1 MLKTNPKIDYS
12 SYFTKP
18 SSPGHKQYL
27 ALRKFFVDGYSA
39 EQVAKECGYTIS
51 SVYSMVRDFKEKMGS
66 DNPEDPFFKD
76 NKTGRKPIDHKGE
89 IEETVINLRKKYF
102 SVPDILIAT
111 DAMGFGLT
119 IYSIE
124 KIITDAGFA
133 RLPRRDKQFKSDA
146 VSSYEPKLAAPISC
160 SLPPDPDAFS
170 SQLAGL
176 LCVLPFIARYG
187 IGGIISESAYPETK
201 DIGRVSSILSFAA
214 LKLSNVKR
222 YSADDTWCMDRGM
235 GLFAGLNVLPKAAWF
250 SSYSSAVTRGMNVS
264 FLKSLHSVWQENSL
278 LSDTVNLDFTAIPY
292 WGDDDPF
299 ENNWS
304 GKRGKALASIQAIL
318 AQDPESGI
326 LCYGD
331 TTIRHSGQDEVVLE
345 FLDFYRSDVRA
356 DKNLKYLVFDSKFTT
371 YQNLSKLNEKGIKF
385 ITVRRRGKTL
395 VNHINCIEDS
405 RWKKVDVEKDNGKGR
420 TVTCCEENDAIKDYD
435 GAIRQVFIK
444 DNGKTK
450 PAILMT
456 NDFKIPLKEL
466 IRKYSRRWLIETE
479 ISEHIDFFHLNR
491 NSSGIVI
498 KVDFDLTMTI
508 LAHNL
513 YKLFCMNFD
522 GYSHCEAQTIF
533 NKFISTPGSIL
544 VDDKQIIVRLKRK
557 RSLPILLEQMNAF
570 TEIAYP
576 WLGNRSIIY
585 SADST
590 T

>member
-1 MLKTNPKIDYS
+1 MLKTNPNVDFS

-18 SSPGHKQYL
+18 SAPGHRQYL
-27 ALRKFFVDGYSA
+27 ALRKFFADGCSA

-66 DNPEDPFFKD
+66 GDSEDPFFKD

-111 DAMGFGLT
+111 DALGYGLT

-146 VSSYEPKLAAPISC
+146 VSSYEPKFVAPISC
-160 SLPPDPDAFS
+160 SLAPEKDAFS

-176 LCVLPFIARYG
+176 LCVLPFIAKYG
-187 IGGIISESAYPETK
+187 IGKAISESAYPETK
-201 DIGRVSSILSFAA
+201 DINRMASILSFVA

-264 FLKSLHSVWQENSL
+264 FLKSLHSIWLDNSL
-278 LSDTVNLDFTAIPY
+278 LSDTANLDFTTIPY

-304 GKRGKALASIQAIL
+304 GKRGKSLASIQAVL
-318 AQDPESGI
+318 AQDPENGI

-331 TTIRHSGQDEVVLE
+331 TTVRHKGQDDVVLE
-345 FLDFYRSDVRA
+345 FLDFYRSDKRA
-356 DKNLKYLVFDSKFTT
+356 DKSLKYLIFDSKFTT
-371 YQNLSKLNEKGIKF
+371 YQNLSKLNGEGIKF
-385 ITVRRRGKTL
+385 ITVRRRGKTI
-395 VNHINCIEDS
+395 VEHINSIEDS
-405 RWKKVDVEKDNGKGR
+405 RWKKIDVERDNGKGR
-420 TVTCCEENDAIKDYD
+420 TVTCYEENDVIKDYD

-444 DNGKTK
+444 DNGKMK

-456 NDFKIPLKEL
+456 NDFNIPLKDL
-466 IRKYSRRWLIETE
+466 IRKYSRRWLVETE

-491 NSSGIVI
+491 NSSGIVV
-498 KVDFDLTMTI
+498 KVDFDLTMAI

-513 YKLFCMNFD
+513 YRLFCMNFD

-533 NKFISTPGSIL
+533 NKFISTPGSIW
-544 VDDKQIIVRLKRK
+544 VDDKQVTVRLKRK
-557 RSLPILLEQMNAF
+557 RSLPILMEQMDTF
-570 TEIAYP
+570 KEIQYP
-576 WLGNRSIIY
+576 WLDGRTIAFH
-585 SADST
+585 ADST